1 MCLISQQGDELR
13 VHDDGLALLASLGS
27 APLATLAVAGN
38 YRTGKSFFL
47 NQLVGARNTVGST
60 TESCT
65 RGIWAW
71 VAPPEVWRSAADPS
85 ARLLVLD
92 TEGLASIDQDET
104 YDAKVFSLGILLS
117 SFFIYNSM
125 GVIDESAVDR
135 LFLVGELTKNVC
147 LSSDHAA
154 ADSQPSGGDGA
165 EVGEDELAAFFPPF
179 LWLLRDF
186 HLDLE
191 KAGEAIG
198 LPEYLETALE
208 DRPGSSSRVK
218 ENNRIRR
225 SFKALFRDRKCATLV
240 RPVNEESELKQLPT
254 LSDAELRPQFVTEMA
269 AIRAETLQAVQTKQL
284 YGKTVS
290 APMLATLARSY
301 VDAING
307 GAVPDI
313 RKSWDY
319 VVEETLRTAYESAA
333 GSFASEL
340 RAAAVAQP
348 LPSRAS
354 LDTTQRRLAASSK
367 ATFVSMCG
375 SAIESSEPFTPAEAA
390 AILFALRSCHTHTHA
405 HHARTHGCSVRARA
419 RSLCAHT
426 CERARLTSADM
437 VRHVPAAAAEVWRE
451 KLDSTAAEEWAAA
464 LASLESAS
472 KEQCSKLAEEL
483 FVAAVDQKIDA
494 GEFDDSAFSGSP
506 EASAGS
512 GAGAASLAA
521 SAAEAEAAYRD
532 GSAGPAVESVL
543 CSALAKH
550 GLPAGARLAR
560 RVGAEHSAALAAANA
575 NHGA

>member
-1 MCLISQQGDELR
+1 MLLDTTAVHCCDQEALGWVGFLGGILACRAAAHHRQLVRDCSTLQQGGRAGGMSGDTPVCLISQQGEQLR
-13 VHDDGLALLASLGS
+13 VHEDGLALLDSLGS

-71 VAPPEVWRSAADPS
+71 VAPPEVWSSAAEPN

-154 ADSQPSGGDGA
+154 AAGESPPRDSDNGA
-165 EVGEDELAAFFPPF
+165 EGRAEELASFFPPF

-191 KAGEAIG
+191 KDGEAIG
-198 LPEYLETALE
+198 LAEYLETALE

-225 SFKALFRDRKCATLV
+225 SFKSLFRDRTCATLV
-240 RPVNEESELKQLPT
+240 RPVNEEAQLKQLPT
-254 LSDAELRPQFVTEMA
+254 LSEADLRPQFVTEMA
-269 AIRAETLQAVQTKQL
+269 AIRSDTLRAVKTKQL
-284 YGKTVS
+284 FGKTVS

-333 GSFASEL
+333 QILVDEL
-340 RAAAVAQP
+340 RSAAVTTP

-354 LDTTQRRLAASSK
+354 LDSTYRTLVDTCK
-367 ATFVSMCG
+367 TTFVSMCG
-375 SAIESSEPFTPAEAA
+375 STIESSESKHYCPLLQPAFPPGDAPGENSCPLRPMN
-390 AILFALRSCHTHTHA
+390 ILMLFFARWGCWDMQLRQKHGVRSSTALRQ
-405 HHARTHGCSVRARA
+405 RLGPL
-419 RSLCAHT
+419 RS
-426 CERARLTSADM
+426 
-437 VRHVPAAAAEVWRE
+437 
-451 KLDSTAAEEWAAA
+451 
-464 LASLESAS
+464 
-472 KEQCSKLAEEL
+472 
-483 FVAAVDQKIDA
+483 
-494 GEFDDSAFSGSP
+494 
-506 EASAGS
+506 
-512 GAGAASLAA
+512 
-521 SAAEAEAAYRD
+521 
-532 GSAGPAVESVL
+532 
-543 CSALAKH
+543 
-550 GLPAGARLAR
+550 
-560 RVGAEHSAALAAANA
+560 
-575 NHGA
+575 